1 MSGAR
6 PPRSEKVGLV
16 PFLFGVAGVEELHG
30 TALTRLLGDLGMTT
44 VAARGQLARMRRA
57 GQLATSRAGR
67 GVTYRLAGPFAESFR
82 RVRPGPRPAP
92 VWNGYFHGLLYQV
105 PEAQRA
111 YRDRLR
117 RVAIL
122 LGYGILQQG
131 VLISLT
137 DRRDQ
142 LVAVLDQRPQGCRV
156 HTATIGMNVEE
167 AAATALHAWDLPS
180 VDRALRGHLASL
192 RAAMV
197 VDVTP
202 AATAATLRELADLLN
217 APFVDLVRD
226 PELPPA
232 LLPPD
237 WPRQELEAAMAQL
250 ADRYLPAVRRYAHH
264 MIETY

>member
-1 MSGAR
+1 MSGTR
-6 PPRSEKVGLV
+6 PPRSEKIGLV
-16 PFLFGVAGVEELHG
+16 PFLFGVAGVEELRG

-82 RVRPGPRPAP
+82 LVHPGLRPAP
-92 VWNGYFHGLLYQV
+92 VWSGYFHGLLYQV
-105 PEAQRA
+105 PETQRA

-131 VLISLT
+131 VLIALE

-142 LVAVLDQRPQGCRV
+142 LAAVLEQRPLGCRV
-156 HTATIGMNVEE
+156 HTATIGMDVEE

-180 VDRALRGHLASL
+180 VERALRGHLASL
-192 RAAMV
+192 RAALA

-202 AATAATLRELADLLN
+202 AATAATLRELAGLLN
-217 APFVDLVRD
+217 APFVDLLRD
-226 PELPPA
+226 PGLPPA
-232 LLPPD
+232 LLPPN
-237 WPRQELEAAMAQL
+237 WPRQPLEAVMTQV
-250 ADRYLPAVRRYAHH
+250 ADRYLPAASRYAHH